1 MTNASYLFQEFVP
14 CVGNKSWTH
23 QIIDRL
29 PFKKKRLIFT
39 FIAKY
44 MLSCKVDNSVPYLFV
59 HNWKTTAIVVTPV
72 SNCTNVYCERIF
84 WLY

>member
-1 MTNASYLFQEFVP
+1 MTNASCLFQEFVP

-44 MLSCKVDNSVPYLFV
+44 MLSCKVDN
-59 HNWKTTAIVVTPV
+59 
-72 SNCTNVYCERIF
+72 
-84 WLY
+84 